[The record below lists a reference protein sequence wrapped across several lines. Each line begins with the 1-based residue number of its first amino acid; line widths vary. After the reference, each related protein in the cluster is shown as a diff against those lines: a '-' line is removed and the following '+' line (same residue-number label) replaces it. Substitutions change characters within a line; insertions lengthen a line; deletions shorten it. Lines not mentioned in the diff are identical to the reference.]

1 MNSLDSFDNLPIL
14 FQRASDLVD
23 GLKESSFEH
32 FEENVRSAI
41 SSLETC
47 TKMVSSLQLFSKNE
61 SVEEISTSSLQ
72 YLLLPALLGDMTN
85 ILPLNSPE
93 ARLPNLRNTISYYDD
108 FLKRCQNYG
117 LCNDVLLSSAFEKS
131 ESQSIEAQ
139 LQQRSK
145 LIAKYKERKQLRTM
159 MENLR

>member
-1 MNSLDSFDNLPIL
+1 MNSLDSSDNLPIL

-23 GLKESSFEH
+23 GLKESSIEH

-108 FLKRCQNYG
+108 FLKRCQNYE
-117 LCNDVLLSSAFEKS
+117 LCNDVLLSSAFEKN